1 LISFGF
7 PAIATPQP
15 HFLIDKI
22 VSTTMSS
29 SDFPADM
36 SQITI
41 SDLYWQSIESFQQ
54 LLGYCETSNA
64 PQPTLLDDF
73 GRLKVWAENVAAHR
87 RGEMSLDDRLREVMS
102 VKATVKELLTDLNVL
117 EEGK

>member
-36 SQITI
+36 SIVG
-41 SDLYWQSIESFQQ
+41 LYWQSIQSFQQ

-87 RGEMSLDDRLREVMS
+87 RGEMSLDYKLREAMS
-102 VKATVKELLTDLNVL
+102 VTAAVKELLTDLNDVL